1 MSMSSWHTMRSYTR
15 DRSITSQRLKPGS
28 VRRIASYARPYRG
41 SLALFLTITVL
52 DAVVMVAVFGTMA
65 ADVLHIKFGVP
76 YEASTTLFAVVLA
89 AATPRPA
96 GAQQAGASQTP
107 LVRPAA
113 LPPRQANYAWDA
125 DLLRASFSYR
135 DVLADPEL
143 VKKLSSGLPTVI
155 VMRAYVY
162 REGQDTPVAL
172 AARVCRVFLFA
183 RHIYIQILFSKL

>member
-1 MSMSSWHTMRSYTR
+1 MRR
-15 DRSITSQRLKPGS
+15 AL
-28 VRRIASYARPYRG
+28 
-41 SLALFLTITVL
+41 LAIL
-52 DAVVMVAVFGTMA
+52 
-65 ADVLHIKFGVP
+65 
-76 YEASTTLFAVVLA
+76 AVVLA

-162 REGQDTPVAL
+162 REGQDTP
-172 AARVCRVFLFA
+172 AASRRAFA
-183 RHIYIQILFSKL
+183 ASCTTYGTRCTGST